1 MKAVANRK
9 IIYDGRIRRANA
21 PFEIRDEDVELLVGW
36 GCQIVDGPKPADV
49 SDKDI
54 SADIKAELPVEPQ
67 VETTVEPQ
75 KSVEPPKEAKRK
87 SKKKG

>member
-36 GCQIVDGPKPADV
+36 GCQIVDGPRSADV
-49 SDKDI
+49 SDEDI
-54 SADIKAELPVEPQ
+54 SADIKPVEPQ